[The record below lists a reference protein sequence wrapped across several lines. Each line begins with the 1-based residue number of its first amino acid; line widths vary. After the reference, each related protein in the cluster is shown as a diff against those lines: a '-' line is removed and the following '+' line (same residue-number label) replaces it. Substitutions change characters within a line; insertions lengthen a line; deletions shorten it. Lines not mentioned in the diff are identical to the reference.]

1 MKIVIIE
8 DEPLAQEEL
17 VRLISKCFPA
27 FEVLAV
33 LDSVERSVE
42 WLRHHCADLLFMD
55 IQLSDGISFDIFEQ
69 VEVKTPIIFT
79 TAYDSYAIRAFEVN
93 GIGYLLKPI
102 IEADLVRAV
111 EKLDTFPRSSDR
123 LEQLLETFQAAKT
136 YKNRVSVKLG
146 DRFLSV
152 EMADVAYFYAE
163 EGVTFVATM
172 QNRRHIVDYTLEA
185 LEPMLDPCAFFRVT
199 RGCIASIGAIDCV
212 SKYFNSRL
220 KVKLKPVL
228 EGELLISRV
237 RVPAFLKWLDGDS
250 V

>member
-17 VRLISKCFPA
+17 TRLINKCFPS
-27 FEVLAV
+27 FEVLAI
-33 LDSVERSVE
+33 LDSVESSVE
-42 WLRHHCADLLFMD
+42 WFKKNCADLIFMD

-102 IEADLVRAV
+102 VEADFVKSV
-111 EKLDTFPRSSDR
+111 EKLNAHSSNQM
-123 LEQLLETFQAAKT
+123 EQLLAMLQSTKT
-136 YKNRVSVKLG
+136 YKNRLSVKLG
-146 DRFLSV
+146 DKYMTI
-152 EMADVAYFYAE
+152 EMSNIAYFYAE
-163 EGVTFVATM
+163 ERVTFVVTK
-172 QNRRHIVDYTLEA
+172 QNRRHIIDYTLET
-185 LEPMLDPCAFFRVT
+185 LEPMLDPHIFFRIT
-199 RGCIASIGAIDCV
+199 RGCITSISSIESV

-220 KVKLKPVL
+220 KIKLEPIF

-237 RVPAFLKWLDGDS
+237 RVPAFLKWFDGE
-250 V
+250 